1 MKKEAAT
8 VLLGSLEGERD
19 CKEREKEGVWGIAA
33 AGGRRKKGFKR
44 RGYRVGF

>member
-1 MKKEAAT
+1 
-8 VLLGSLEGERD
+8 LD
-19 CKEREKEGVWGIAA
+19 PWKEREIMKREIEGDVGGIAA